1 MEKTLSANEYLL
13 EILIGEGIISKKT
26 DIMRYKKPDDTI
38 DEFNRKT
45 VNEMIEKILSEKMI
59 SVENR
64 FKEHD
69 KEILEIKQNVLKI
82 GTDVEKL
89 KKSMIVMEDTVR
101 SVKEKVNTIE
111 TKIDG
116 NHSELKNL
124 LLNMLNKSQ

>member
-1 MEKTLSANEYLL
+1 
-13 EILIGEGIISKKT
+13 
-26 DIMRYKKPDDTI
+26 MRYKKPDDTI

-69 KEILEIKQNVLKI
+69 KEILEIKQNVVKI
-82 GTDVEKL
+82 GTDVEKV
-89 KKSMIVMEDTVR
+89 KKSITEMEDTVR
-101 SVKEKVNTIE
+101 SVNEKVNTIE

-116 NHSELKNL
+116 NHSELKTFY
-124 LLNMLNKSQ
+124 